1 MNVKVSK
8 TKQDLT
14 FFNQRLDQIRMSG
27 HERLKAKARFAQA
40 EAIADAV
47 FAVAQGIARLFKRLT
62 AKSEHPAAPTAPS
75 AG

>member
-8 TKQDLT
+8 TNQDLD
-14 FFNQRLDQIRMSG
+14 FFNRRLDEIRMSG

-40 EAIADAV
+40 EAVADAI
-47 FAVAQGIARLFKRLT
+47 AGAAQGVARLFRRLT
-62 AKSEHPAAPTAPS
+62 ARPAHPRARNAPS

>member
-8 TKQDLT
+8 TNQDLD
-14 FFNQRLDQIRMSG
+14 FFNQRLDEIRMSG

-40 EAIADAV
+40 EAVADAIV
-47 FAVAQGIARLFKRLT
+47 GAAQGVARLFKRLT
-62 AKSEHPAAPTAPS
+62 ARPAHPPARNAPS

>member
-1 MNVKVSK
+1 MTVKVSK
-8 TKQDLT
+8 TKEGLD

-62 AKSEHPAAPTAPS
+62 AKSTHPAAPTAPS

>member
-1 MNVKVSK
+1 MNKDVSK
-8 TKQDLT
+8 ANEEAS
-14 FFNQRLDQIRMSG
+14 FFNRRLDEVCMSD

-47 FAVAQGIARLFKRLT
+47 FAVAQGAARLFKRLT
-62 AKSEHPAAPTAPS
+62 AKSTHPAAPTAPS